1 MDRVKPQSNSHFRSP
16 IVRIVVVALILIGIG
31 VSLTFIDFNTA
42 RIDQSKIAISTVE
55 QGALEIK
62 VRGSGQLLPRNVE
75 YIGAQVNGRVLKKFA
90 QPGDVVKAGQVLLVL
105 TNPQLVAK
113 AEEARSAWEGAVTEL
128 RATESEQK
136 TNLLN
141 NEIALTQARFN
152 LESAQLQLEAEK
164 ELKEANLVS
173 GVDFKRTQLNVIQLK
188 QALDIGQDRVNAI
201 RANIKM
207 RVAVTQS
214 RVTELARALERA
226 KNDVN
231 NLKIVAGID
240 GIVQAFKVDIGQE
253 MTSGQPIG
261 HIAEP
266 GSLYAQ
272 LKVPARD
279 ASDVQIGQ
287 TAVVDTHN
295 GTVNS
300 VVTRVDP
307 AITDG
312 TVVVDMELKGKMPAG
327 ARPQLAVDGDI
338 YLTQLPNALY
348 VRKPANAQANAN
360 VTVFKLDASG
370 AYADRVVIKSGKLSL
385 TLMQVVQGLKAGDR
399 IITSEPGDW
408 QNKERIRIQ

>member
-1 MDRVKPQSNSHFRSP
+1 M
-16 IVRIVVVALILIGIG
+16 
-31 VSLTFIDFNTA
+31 
-42 RIDQSKIAISTVE
+42 
-55 QGALEIK
+55 
-62 VRGSGQLLPRNVE
+62 
-75 YIGAQVNGRVLKKFA
+75 
-90 QPGDVVKAGQVLLVL
+90 
-105 TNPQLVAK
+105 
-113 AEEARSAWEGAVTEL
+113 
-128 RATESEQK
+128 
-136 TNLLN
+136 
-141 NEIALTQARFN
+141 
-152 LESAQLQLEAEK
+152 
-164 ELKEANLVS
+164 
-173 GVDFKRTQLNVIQLK
+173 
-188 QALDIGQDRVNAI
+188 NAI

-287 TAVVDTHN
+287 TGVVDTHN

-307 AITDG
+307 AITEG

-338 YLTQLPNALY
+338 YLAQVPNALY

-370 AYADRVVIKSGKLSL
+370 TYAERVVIKSGKLSL